1 MQKKEIEQITL
12 CACKTSN
19 ESNARFKADLIN
31 VFKNHLN
38 LNGHNSIEV
47 TIKITS
53 GNIAWINI
61 NCIEIIK

>member
-1 MQKKEIEQITL
+1 MQQKETSPITL
-12 CACKTSN
+12 CACKTSK
-19 ESNARFKADLIN
+19 ESQDRFKADLIK

-38 LNGHNSIEV
+38 FTGHNSVEV

-61 NCIEIIK
+61 NCIEVIK